1 MKKQTVSILICA
13 VAVLSTGLS
22 FYLSRDPENS
32 PVLKTASNTEIVK
45 SQEVTQPSRHP
56 NAPVADEPDTVDAEP
71 TPKPR
76 TSSELTDPISKELA
90 HCPGKPLFARM
101 SVDAKQTPE
110 LRPNQIGE
118 FPRVYLK
125 PSQKVSISLRF
136 PEAEP
141 GARAAVSVE
150 DGGFIADK
158 KPAAALTL
166 NELREGSFDFTA
178 GSAGGQY
185 RVVVRQGADTRILV
199 LWVEAQS

>member
-1 MKKQTVSILICA
+1 MKKPIVPILICA
-13 VAVLSTGLS
+13 VAVLGTAVTLYLRDTGKPVTEKTATATES
-22 FYLSRDPENS
+22 VNSRDAAP
-32 PVLKTASNTEIVK
+32 PP
-45 SQEVTQPSRHP
+45 QHP
-56 NAPVADEPDTVDAEP
+56 NAPVVAADAEEP
-71 TPKPR
+71 EPAPKPR
-76 TSSELTDPISKELA
+76 TSGELTDPISTELA
-90 HCPGKPLFARM
+90 YCPGKPLFARM

-118 FPRVYLK
+118 FPRVYIK

-141 GARAAVSVE
+141 GAKASVAVE
-150 DGGFIADK
+150 DGGFISDK